1 MASTKRRERKVAP
14 KLALVEEKQ
23 EVAVETKDTLDSM
36 HLLQLE
42 TMSRDIENAKL
53 LMALEE
59 QALRNMQLENALMIV
74 KIERQKAALA
84 AKAGQ
89 YEASKQ
95 KFETI
100 KKEIWPRYGFS
111 ETDGLGYDTLTGK
124 IVR

>member
-1 MASTKRRERKVAP
+1 M
-14 KLALVEEKQ
+14 VEEKQ